1 MSKQLLFF
9 FLIILLFFNFFLWQ
23 EIFSLNKNEICFL
36 SVGQGDSEMI
46 SFSKKTVFLI
56 DAGPRNGQILWQ
68 LSKKLP
74 FFKRR
79 IDLAI
84 LSHPDIDH
92 YGGFLDIAKK
102 YEIGAFL
109 YNGQEPKSQFL
120 KEIFEK
126 MLENFSQKGT
136 KIVKLSLGDKI
147 FYQNSSCQV
156 IWPVIPFLSKRTNE
170 NSLVLF
176 CSLAG
181 KKVLFTGDIGKFAE
195 KRIYSLYQD
204 DLQVDILKVPH
215 HGSKSSL
222 EENFF
227 LSLKPKIS
235 IIEVGKG
242 NPYNFP
248 STLVTNFLAKIS
260 NQIIRT
266 DKQGTYCLSF

>member
-68 LSKKLP
+68 LSEKLP

-109 YNGQEPKSQFL
+109 YNGQE
-120 KEIFEK
+120 
-126 MLENFSQKGT
+126 
-136 KIVKLSLGDKI
+136 
-147 FYQNSSCQV
+147 CQV

-204 DLQVDILKVPH
+204 DLQVDVLKVPH
-215 HGSKSSL
+215 HGSKNSL